1 MFYFDTEDKMMPTP
15 DRIKTPD
22 TFWKALESLSISR
35 AALLR
40 DAKLPSSVFSS
51 EGRMTTKQLFA
62 MWEALQT
69 LGGDDIGLALT
80 ETMHEAT
87 LPPSFL
93 VAFHAQN
100 VGEAL
105 HRLARFKARCAPEE
119 FRVALED
126 DGCVVT
132 TAWTYANQLEPNA
145 LTDATFT
152 FLVNMVRAGTGKTI
166 TPKSVELR
174 RSPSDRLETWFG
186 CPITW
191 NALRARI
198 TFNEADLEIPFTS
211 YNSELLQMLDAAL
224 EADLNKAENTTS
236 LIDQVRWHL
245 RRALTAGRPELRSIA
260 RDMAISERSLQRH
273 LRNEGHSFKS
283 LLSDTRHQ
291 LAREYL
297 DEPDFDISEIAYL
310 LGYEDQGS
318 FYRAFQKWEQQT
330 PAEWR
335 SRLPD
340 SPDKVPI
347 HT

>member
-1 MFYFDTEDKMMPTP
+1 MPTP

-22 TFWKALESLSISR
+22 TFWNALESLSINR

-40 DAKLPSSVFSS
+40 DAKLPPSVFSP
-51 EGRMTTKQLFA
+51 EGRMNTKQLFA
-62 MWEALQT
+62 LWEALQT

-80 ETMHEAT
+80 ETMHGAS

-93 VAFHAQN
+93 VAFHAKN

-105 HRLARFKARCAPEE
+105 HRIARFKALCAPEE
-119 FRVALED
+119 FRVTVED
-126 DGCVVT
+126 DGCTVT
-132 TAWTYANQLEPNA
+132 STWTYAEQVEPDA

-152 FLVNMVRAGTGKTI
+152 FLVNMVRAGTEQTI
-166 TPKSVELR
+166 SPREIALR
-174 RSPSDRLETWFG
+174 RSRSERLEAWFD
-186 CPITW
+186 CPIAW
-191 NALRARI
+191 NAPHTRI
-198 TFNEADLEIPFTS
+198 TFKKADLEIPFTS
-211 YNSELLQMLDAAL
+211 YNRELLAMLDAAL
-224 EADLNKAENTTS
+224 DADLNKAENTTS
-236 LIDQVRWHL
+236 LTDQVRWHL

-273 LRNEGHSFKS
+273 LRHEGHSFKS

-297 DEPDFDISEIAYL
+297 DEPGFDISEIAYL

-318 FYRAFQKWEQQT
+318 FYRAFQKWESQT

-335 SRLPD
+335 SRLTD
-340 SPDKVPI
+340 NPDKVPI
-347 HT
+347 RN

>member
-1 MFYFDTEDKMMPTP
+1 MPTP

-22 TFWKALESLSISR
+22 TFWKAIESLSISR

-80 ETMHEAT
+80 ETMHGAT

-93 VAFHAQN
+93 VAFHAKN

-105 HRLARFKARCAPEE
+105 HRVARFKALCAPEE
-119 FRVALED
+119 FLVAVED
-126 DGCVVT
+126 DWCAVT
-132 TAWTYANQLEPNA
+132 TVWTYAQQAEPNA
-145 LTDATFT
+145 LTDATFS
-152 FLVNMVRAGTGKTI
+152 FLVNMVRAGTGKSI
-166 TPKSVELR
+166 SPSGVELR
-174 RSPSDRLETWFG
+174 RNRSDRLETWFD
-186 CPITW
+186 CPIAW
-191 NALRARI
+191 NAPRSRI
-198 TFNEADLEIPFTS
+198 SFNTADLEIPFTS
-211 YNSELLQMLDAAL
+211 YNSELLAMLDAAL
-224 EADLNKAENTTS
+224 DADLNKAENTTS
-236 LIDQVRWHL
+236 LTDQVRWHL
-245 RRALTAGRPELRSIA
+245 RRALTAGRPELCSIA
-260 RDMAISERSLQRH
+260 REMAISERSLQRH
-273 LRNEGHSFKS
+273 LRGEGHSFKS

-291 LAREYL
+291 LACEYL

-318 FYRAFQKWEQQT
+318 FYRAFQKWEHQT

-335 SRLPD
+335 SRHPD
-340 SPDKVPI
+340 GRGKVPI
-347 HT
+347 DT